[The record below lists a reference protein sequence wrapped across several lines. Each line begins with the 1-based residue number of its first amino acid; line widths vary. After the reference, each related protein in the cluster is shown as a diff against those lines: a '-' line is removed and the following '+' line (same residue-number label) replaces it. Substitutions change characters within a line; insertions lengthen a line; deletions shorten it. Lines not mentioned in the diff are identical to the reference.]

1 MSNGQLQD
9 KLSSIRGKVP
19 VKAQGT
25 TKSIRPVSAS
35 AWKGDGVDHINVWE
49 DGVTDMGRMLSHR
62 HEASFN
68 HSHFGR
74 FKTVEGFDNY
84 IQSVEK
90 DDRLRYMSGPPLSH
104 LAKQLTHVP
113 ILYFRAILVDTY
125 YQRIKQDKK
134 LSDLFINSTL
144 PFDLYYIVKRTGV
157 KVRPARA
164 LWFAEG
170 LEEIRRAMQE
180 GGEPDLGFLVKPGIN
195 IYEQFEVKPEVK
207 AEEKNASKKNKPAK
221 KKPVPTVNGV
231 PLEGLGENK
240 SENSDD
246 HAALAATAREH
257 SADVAVKELLQ
268 EGAVT
273 Q

>member
-1 MSNGQLQD
+1 MKSGQLQD

-19 VKAQGT
+19 VKAQGA
-25 TKSIRPVSAS
+25 TKAIRPTSA
-35 AWKGDGVDHINVWE
+35 AQWKGDGVDHINVWE
-49 DGVTDMGRMLSHR
+49 DAVTEMGRMLSHR

-74 FKTVEGFDNY
+74 FKTIEGFDNY

-90 DDRLRYMSGPPLSH
+90 DDRLRYMSGSPLSY

-125 YQRIKQDKK
+125 YQRIKQDKV
-134 LSDLFINSTL
+134 LADLFVNSTL
-144 PFDLYYIVKRTGV
+144 PFDLYYIVKKTGI

-180 GGEPDLGFLVKPGIN
+180 GGEPNLTFLVKKADIN
-195 IYEQFEVKPEVK
+195 IYQQFEAKVEVKDAPKDQGKKKKQAKKPE
-207 AEEKNASKKNKPAK
+207 A
-221 KKPVPTVNGV
+221 PV
-231 PLEGLGENK
+231 
-240 SENSDD
+240 
-246 HAALAATAREH
+246 
-257 SADVAVKELLQ
+257 VAVDEDPAPVVDEGKVLDAGDVPEVEVPAETKE
-268 EGAVT
+268 
-273 Q
+273 